1 MGLILFTL
9 TMPNKGSWDGKWSG
23 EGKFYGIVKNISKED
38 MERILLTRNYH
49 YRWDDGWS
57 VSIYVEKI
65 DGKDRRKY
73 EKKSEGFC
81 GYEWMIDS
89 IIKNNTIII
98 EGEL

>member
-23 EGKFYGIVKNISKED
+23 EGKFYGIIKNICKED
-38 MERILLTRNYH
+38 MLRILETKSYH

-57 VSIYVEKI
+57 VSIYAEKI
-65 DGKDRRKY
+65 DGKERNKY

-89 IIKNNTIII
+89 IIKNNKIII
-98 EGEL
+98 EVEE